1 MSLSTRQNNPND
13 KNGKHSKMTGPEKPR
28 QNTLYVSSLAKG
40 LRILEVF
47 SEERL
52 ELGLS
57 EIARETGLDKSAAQ
71 RLVNTLHQLG
81 YIDKNAETRRYRPAL
96 KYLDMAYAYLWSD
109 NLVQLAMPRLIELS
123 RQLQQTINLARPIE
137 QHIMYVVRLPGYRT
151 SYGASIIG
159 RRVPALTASSGRVM
173 LSRQDE
179 NTIRK
184 CVNEWPL
191 KQYTGTTTLDR
202 QEILDSILLAREKG
216 YCMSE
221 RQVLPDEINVA
232 APICT
237 NDGKPVAAIHCSLP
251 VIRWTQEKAEQEI
264 VPHIV
269 ETARS
274 ISPPR

>member
-1 MSLSTRQNNPND
+1 MSSILIGLL
-13 KNGKHSKMTGPEKPR
+13 GKHGGRFNLKDREKPR
-28 QNTLYVSSLAKG
+28 QDTLYVASLEKG

-47 SEERL
+47 SEDKL

-71 RLVNTLHQLG
+71 RFVNTLHQLG
-81 YIDKNAETRRYRPAL
+81 YLNKNAETRRYQPSL

-123 RQLQQTINLARPIE
+123 RQIQQTINMARPIE
-137 QHIMYVVRLPGYRT
+137 QEIMYVVRIPGYRT
-151 SYGASIIG
+151 SYGASVIG
-159 RRVPALTASSGRVM
+159 RRVPALTASSGRVI

-179 NTIRK
+179 ATIHK

-191 KQYTGTTTLDR
+191 KQYTPWTTMDR
-202 QEILDSILLAREKG
+202 GQILENILTARDKG
-216 YCMSE
+216 YCMSL
-221 RQVLPDEINVA
+221 RQVLPDEINIA

-237 NDGKPVAAIHCSLP
+237 MDGTPVAAIHCSLP
-251 VIRWTQEKAEQEI
+251 IIRWTLEQAEAEI

-274 ISPPR
+274 ISPPRP

>member
-1 MSLSTRQNNPND
+1 
-13 KNGKHSKMTGPEKPR
+13 MTGPEKPR